1 MTIRNVLCGGHIA
14 PAETQWVAV
23 MAKRVN
29 PCEVLRTV
37 PATECALVMF
47 FPVNLREEDGKR
59 DDLPFQ
65 PSTGVE
71 VGVGGEFRAGSWGAW
86 GLLLPL
92 PLSVGG
98 LWVHLSGPEFPYL

>member
-1 MTIRNVLCGGHIA
+1 
-14 PAETQWVAV
+14 
-23 MAKRVN
+23 
-29 PCEVLRTV
+29 
-37 PATECALVMF
+37 MF
-47 FPVNLREEDGKR
+47 FPVNLREEESEW
-59 DDLPFQ
+59 DDPPFQ
-65 PSTGVE
+65 PSMGVE